1 MISIFE
7 RGYLNA
13 FKVTDG
19 KLNEVRM
26 TTKSFS
32 EGRIYS
38 SKTSVFLSHKH
49 SDLEELKGL
58 IGLFSKLYD
67 VDIYIDSMDEKM
79 PKKTSG
85 ETAKRIKEVIKK
97 SDRFI
102 LLATD
107 DAVESKWCNW
117 ELGYGDADKF
127 DNDRIALFPMKE
139 RGVLDFQYKGNEYM
153 QIYPFITY
161 YDGSEKYTNGSYV
174 ERGYYVCHF
183 NKDGIRVITKLND
196 WLKS

>member
-1 MISIFE
+1 MISVFE
-7 RGYLNA
+7 RGYLNNY
-13 FKVTDG
+13 KITDS
-19 KLNEVRM
+19 KLNEARM

-32 EGRIYS
+32 EGSTYS

-49 SDLEELKGL
+49 SDLEDLKGL
-58 IGLFSKLYD
+58 IGFFSRLYD
-67 VDIYIDSMDEKM
+67 VEIYIDSMDEKM
-79 PKKTSG
+79 PEKTSG
-85 ETAKRIKEVIKK
+85 ETAKRIKKVIKM

-127 DNDRIALFPMKE
+127 DKDRIALFPVKE
-139 RGVLDFQYKGNEYM
+139 RGANDFQYKGNEYM

-161 YDGSEKYTNGSYV
+161 YDGSETYTNGSHV